1 MLLRQWFRAVSIIA
15 FVLALNACAQSQL
28 AVHTFKQIIPGGDPG
43 GGGHYKIG
51 QPYQV
56 NGVWYTPAEDPNYNE
71 TGIASWYGR
80 PFHGQFTA
88 NGEIYDMNALTAA
101 HKTLPMPTY
110 VRVTNLENGR
120 SLILKVNDRGPF
132 VHGRII
138 DVSRRAAQLLG
149 FSEKGTARTKGEAVL
164 GPKSTIAIKQP
175 NTLVP
180 AEALRKPEARASNN
194 VNAPLALLNRITA
207 PEVTMVNVSDSEL
220 FVQAGAFN
228 SYESANALRME
239 LEPLGNVA
247 ITTVNVGERRFYRVR
262 IGPLE
267 NVPRADA
274 TLSMVMARG
283 HTEARIVV
291 D

>member
-1 MLLRQWFRAVSIIA
+1 M
-15 FVLALNACAQSQL
+15 
-28 AVHTFKQIIPGGDPG
+28 
-43 GGGHYKIG
+43 
-51 QPYQV
+51 
-56 NGVWYTPAEDPNYNE
+56 
-71 TGIASWYGR
+71 
-80 PFHGQFTA
+80 
-88 NGEIYDMNALTAA
+88 
-101 HKTLPMPTY
+101 
-110 VRVTNLENGR
+110 
-120 SLILKVNDRGPF
+120 
-132 VHGRII
+132 
-138 DVSRRAAQLLG
+138 
-149 FSEKGTARTKGEAVL
+149 
-164 GPKSTIAIKQP
+164 
-175 NTLVP
+175 P